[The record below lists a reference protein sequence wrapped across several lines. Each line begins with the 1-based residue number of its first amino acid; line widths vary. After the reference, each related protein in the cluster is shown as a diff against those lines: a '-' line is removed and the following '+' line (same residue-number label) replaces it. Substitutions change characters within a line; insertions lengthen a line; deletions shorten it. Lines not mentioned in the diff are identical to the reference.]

1 MSHCILYM
9 INLERM
15 RQSKCHKK
23 APVDQLL
30 KPKLQQ
36 DLEFHFFPTSIMES
50 QVYWESKNKVKK
62 REYFPEE
69 S

>member
-1 MSHCILYM
+1 
-9 INLERM
+9 M

-50 QVYWESKNKVKK
+50 QVYWESKNKVNK
-62 REYFPEE
+62 REYFLEE